1 MDLVRIGGFLRQ
13 LRKEHGLTQEQLGE
27 KVGATNKTISRWE
40 TGVYMPPVECLAM
53 LSELYGVSINEI
65 VAGKRVETEGFADV
79 AEDNITDALKSIEKS
94 RAAFENRMM
103 VMLAITTVITIA
115 IILML
120 PLESVKDVVV
130 FVLVIALAFISNTMN
145 MVSVALGKSRT
156 WKDEE

>member
-65 VAGKRVETEGFADV
+65 VAGKRVETESFADV

-94 RAAFENRMM
+94 RAAFENRMI
-103 VMLAITTVITIA
+103 VMLAITTAITIA

>member
-65 VAGKRVETEGFADV
+65 VAGKHVETEGFADV
-79 AEDNITDALKSIEKS
+79 AEDNITDALKNIEKS

-156 WKDEE
+156 WKNEE

>member
-1 MDLVRIGGFLRQ
+1 MDLIRIGGFLRQ

-94 RAAFENRMM
+94 RLAFENRMM

-130 FVLVIALAFISNTMN
+130 FVLVIALAFVSNTMN

>member
-79 AEDNITDALKSIEKS
+79 AEDNITDALKNIEKS

-145 MVSVALGKSRT
+145 MVSVALGKSKT

>member
-79 AEDNITDALKSIEKS
+79 AEDNITDALKNIEKS
-94 RAAFENRMM
+94 RATFENRMM

-156 WKDEE
+156 WNDEE

>member
-79 AEDNITDALKSIEKS
+79 AEDNITDALKNIEKS

-103 VMLAITTVITIA
+103 VMLVITTVITIA

-120 PLESVKDVVV
+120 PLESMKDVVV

-145 MVSVALGKSRT
+145 MVSVALGKSKT

>member
-79 AEDNITDALKSIEKS
+79 AEDNITDALKNIEKS
-94 RAAFENRMM
+94 RVAFENRMM

-120 PLESVKDVVV
+120 PLESAKDVVV

>member
-79 AEDNITDALKSIEKS
+79 AEDNITDALKNIEKS

>member
-1 MDLVRIGGFLRQ
+1 M
-13 LRKEHGLTQEQLGE
+13 
-27 KVGATNKTISRWE
+27 
-40 TGVYMPPVECLAM
+40 
-53 LSELYGVSINEI
+53 SINEI

-79 AEDNITDALKSIEKS
+79 AEDNITDALKNIEKS

>member
-79 AEDNITDALKSIEKS
+79 AEDNITDALKDIEKS
-94 RAAFENRMM
+94 RVAFENRMM
-103 VMLAITTVITIA
+103 VMLAITTVITMA

-145 MVSVALGKSRT
+145 MVSVALGKSKT

>member
-79 AEDNITDALKSIEKS
+79 AEDNITDALKSIENS
-94 RAAFENRMM
+94 RVAFENRMM
-103 VMLAITTVITIA
+103 VMLAITTAITIA

-145 MVSVALGKSRT
+145 MVSVALGKSKT

>member
-1 MDLVRIGGFLRQ
+1 MDLIRIGGFLRQ

-65 VAGKRVETEGFADV
+65 VAGKRVETESFADV
-79 AEDNITDALKSIEKS
+79 AEDNIADALKSIEKS
-94 RAAFENRMM
+94 RVAFENRMM
-103 VMLAITTVITIA
+103 VMLAITTVITIS

-130 FVLVIALAFISNTMN
+130 FVLVIALAFISNAMN
-145 MVSVALGKSRT
+145 MVSVALGKSKT

>member
-79 AEDNITDALKSIEKS
+79 AEDNITDALKNIEKS

-103 VMLAITTVITIA
+103 VMLAITSVITIA

>member
-65 VAGKRVETEGFADV
+65 VAGKRVEMEGFADV

-103 VMLAITTVITIA
+103 VILAITTVITIA

>member
-103 VMLAITTVITIA
+103 VMLAITTAITIA

-145 MVSVALGKSRT
+145 MVSVALGKSKT

>member
-79 AEDNITDALKSIEKS
+79 AEDNIADALKSIEKS
-94 RAAFENRMM
+94 RAAFENRMI
-103 VMLAITTVITIA
+103 VMLAITTAITIA

-130 FVLVIALAFISNTMN
+130 FVLVIALAFISNMMN